1 MYMWKCKGL
10 GEIGMKRL
18 HEKIKT
24 HELKGV
30 RLGVTERFREL
41 YSDLLYF
48 IEDNC
53 KQSRETSLAIT
64 KLEESL
70 MWLTKGISREDDDI
84 NETIE

>member
-1 MYMWKCKGL
+1 
-10 GEIGMKRL
+10 MKRL
-18 HEKIKT
+18 HENIKP

-30 RLGVTERFREL
+30 QLGVVERFREL

-70 MWLTKGISREDDDI
+70 MWLTKGISREEDDV
-84 NETIE
+84 NETIK

>member
-1 MYMWKCKGL
+1 
-10 GEIGMKRL
+10 MKRL
-18 HEKIKT
+18 HNKIKPRDLNST
-24 HELKGV
+24 QIAV
-30 RLGVTERFREL
+30 VERFREL

-70 MWLTKGISREDDDI
+70 MWLTKGISREEDDV

>member
-1 MYMWKCKGL
+1 M
-10 GEIGMKRL
+10 INN
-18 HEKIKT
+18 EKIKP

-30 RLGVTERFREL
+30 QLGVVERFREL

-64 KLEESL
+64 KLVESL
-70 MWLTKGISREDDDI
+70 MWLTKGISREEDDV

>member
-1 MYMWKCKGL
+1 
-10 GEIGMKRL
+10 MKRL
-18 HEKIKT
+18 HEKIKP

-30 RLGVTERFREL
+30 QLGVVERFREL

-64 KLEESL
+64 KLVESL
-70 MWLTKGISREDDDI
+70 MWLTKGISREEDDV